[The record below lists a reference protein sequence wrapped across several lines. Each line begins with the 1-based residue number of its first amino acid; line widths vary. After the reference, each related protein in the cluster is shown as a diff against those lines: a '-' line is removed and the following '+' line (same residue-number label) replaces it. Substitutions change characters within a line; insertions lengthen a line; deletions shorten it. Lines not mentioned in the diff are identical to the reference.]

1 MGLCLYHYVMHP
13 PYLGKAVTGVNKQT
27 EHGGLGAKKVI
38 QLGKNSARKDF
49 PNKRFSRKQR
59 AS

>member
-1 MGLCLYHYVMHP
+1 MRP
-13 PYLGKAVTGVNKQT
+13 PYLGKAMTGVNKQT

-49 PNKRFSRKQR
+49 PIKRFSRKQR

>member
-1 MGLCLYHYVMHP
+1 MRP

-38 QLGKNSARKDF
+38 QQGKNSARKDF

-59 AS
+59 ASET